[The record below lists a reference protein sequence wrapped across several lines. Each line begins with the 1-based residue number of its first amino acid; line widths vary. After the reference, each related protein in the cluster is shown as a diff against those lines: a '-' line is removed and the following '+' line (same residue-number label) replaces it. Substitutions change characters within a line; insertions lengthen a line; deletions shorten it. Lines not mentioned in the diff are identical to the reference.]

1 MRKITTILLNLL
13 CGLVA
18 LGLLVFLFRERR
30 AWSELDQANQK
41 LRQQLTQTEAIL
53 TDNQRLL
60 AMLPARDI
68 QSSQS
73 NRESAT
79 VSALSE
85 PAKELLQLRGEA
97 QALRQE
103 NKIIEAFRKDTRQA
117 HVAQAT
123 VANTNSQAARPQS
136 SRANSTAS
144 QLEILS
150 AVYGTDNAHVDITED
165 LKNRIRDDS
174 LKTVVNNNIKGDPE
188 FGQVKNLTIE
198 YRYGGVTFTNQ
209 FREGALVVLPPEP
222 TP

>member
-1 MRKITTILLNLL
+1 MTKTKESSYRWDDPL
-13 CGLVA
+13 
-18 LGLLVFLFRERR
+18 FL
-30 AWSELDQANQK
+30 DD
-41 LRQQLTQTEAIL
+41 QLTEEERMIRDSVRAFAQEKLQPRIL
-53 TDNQRLL
+53 
-60 AMLPARDI
+60 
-68 QSSQS
+68 
-73 NRESAT
+73 
-79 VSALSE
+79 
-85 PAKELLQLRGEA
+85 
-97 QALRQE
+97 
-103 NKIIEAFRKDTRQA
+103 EAFREDTRQA